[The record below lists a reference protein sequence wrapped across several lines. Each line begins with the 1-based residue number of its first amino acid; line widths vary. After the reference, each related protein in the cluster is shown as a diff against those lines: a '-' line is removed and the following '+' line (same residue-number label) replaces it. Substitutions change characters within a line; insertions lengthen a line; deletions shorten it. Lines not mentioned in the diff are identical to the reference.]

1 MRYRI
6 REYESQRQQAQKM
19 ATGTVKWPIVTPKE
33 FVDEI
38 NR

>member
-6 REYESQRQQAQKM
+6 REYGSQRQQAQKM